1 MPGLALSGNRRTV
14 SAMSGTSD
22 AQRGNAPVPE
32 PLCYRL
38 PEAGRLLGG
47 ISRRKVSD
55 LIATGELAVTM
66 VGHYRMVTRESLEAY
81 VERNRVR
88 SAA

>member
-1 MPGLALSGNRRTV
+1 
-14 SAMSGTSD
+14 MSGTAD
-22 AQRGNAPVPE
+22 AHRGTTPE

-47 ISRRKVSD
+47 ISRRKVHD
-55 LIATGELAVTM
+55 LIEAGELEVTM
-66 VGHYRMVTRESLEAY
+66 VGSHRKVTRKSLEAY

-88 SAA
+88 GAA